1 MYCICRGGWGAVRMH
16 GVPRCRMEGRQL
28 NRASRPSITAWVTC
42 WGVRMEGLFVPRI
55 RAGVAKPPIVQMNQG
70 FVPELTRQT
79 FSLFPNLKWLCQIA
93 SFWVQLEH
101 FLKPP

>member
-28 NRASRPSITAWVTC
+28 NRASRPSITAWVAC
-42 WGVRMEGLFVPRI
+42 WGMRMEGLFVPRI
-55 RAGVAKPPIVQMNQG
+55 RAGREPSRPLFVQMNQG

-79 FSLFPNLKWLCQIA
+79 SSSLFPNPKWLCQIA
-93 SFWVQLEH
+93 SFWSNSNT
-101 FLKPP
+101 F